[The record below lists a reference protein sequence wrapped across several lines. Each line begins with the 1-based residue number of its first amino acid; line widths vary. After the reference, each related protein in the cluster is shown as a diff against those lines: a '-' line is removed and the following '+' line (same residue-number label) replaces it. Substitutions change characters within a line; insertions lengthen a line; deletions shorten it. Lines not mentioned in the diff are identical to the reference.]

1 MYFYTPV
8 STLVNK
14 WTTSFNCKKKEFLTN
29 IEFDNIKEQIYS
41 DCDDGVRIV
50 SLLNTEQGHS
60 WPGTEEYMGFCRTK
74 YQSEIDLEPCSKTI
88 NEWGNDFL
96 LQRLFSQ

>member
-1 MYFYTPV
+1 M

-60 WPGTEEYMGFCRTK
+60 WPGTEEYMGFL
-74 YQSEIDLEPCSKTI
+74 SLIHI
-88 NEWGNDFL
+88 
-96 LQRLFSQ
+96 